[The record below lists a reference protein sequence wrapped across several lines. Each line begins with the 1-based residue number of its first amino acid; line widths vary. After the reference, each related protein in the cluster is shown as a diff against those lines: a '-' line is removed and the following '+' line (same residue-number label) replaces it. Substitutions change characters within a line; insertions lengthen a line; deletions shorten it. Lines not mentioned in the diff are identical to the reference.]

1 MEILD
6 PAITLLIVII
16 AAIYLI
22 KNITRNKGCSSCNSC
37 KGKTGSGIECC
48 NKKTIN
54 YASPPMPMDAG
65 RITTIMEPETIMEK
79 VIKII

>member
-6 PAITLLIVII
+6 LTITLLIVII

-22 KNITRNKGCSSCNSC
+22 KNITSNKGCSSCNSC

-54 YASPPMPMDAG
+54 
-65 RITTIMEPETIMEK
+65 
-79 VIKII
+79 

>member
-6 PAITLLIVII
+6 LTITLLIVII

-22 KNITRNKGCSSCNSC
+22 KNITSKKGCSSCNSC
-37 KGKTGSGIECC
+37 EGKTEAGVACC

-54 YASPPMPMDAG
+54 
-65 RITTIMEPETIMEK
+65 
-79 VIKII
+79 